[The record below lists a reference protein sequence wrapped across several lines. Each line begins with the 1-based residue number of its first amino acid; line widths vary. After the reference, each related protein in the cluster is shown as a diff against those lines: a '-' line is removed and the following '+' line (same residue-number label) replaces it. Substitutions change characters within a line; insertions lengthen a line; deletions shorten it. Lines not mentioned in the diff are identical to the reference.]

1 MTVLLQEMTWPEV
14 KAAVDRN
21 AALVLPAGAT
31 EQHGPHLPLGTDTFL
46 PVELLRRAAE
56 RIDLLIAPPL
66 HYGYKSRPLS
76 GGGQG
81 FVGTTSLR
89 GKTLIDVTRDV
100 VAEYL
105 RHGFR
110 RILVVNWHMESSSF
124 LYEGADLAV
133 REAGLTA
140 AVAADAAAGPTGIAV
155 PPTAGS
161 APAAGAQVFVVE
173 DAWPVFTADELDL
186 LFPNGFPGWD
196 SEHAAVV
203 ETSLMMTLLPGLVR
217 RELIADDHS
226 PEHPRYDILPPPAR
240 ILTQTGVLA
249 KASDASDEKGRFLV
263 RRMTDYLV
271 DLFAGEFPDLVRG

>member
-1 MTVLLQEMTWPEV
+1 MTIMLAELTWPEV
-14 KAAVDRN
+14 QEAVQRN
-21 AALVLPAGAT
+21 TALVLPAGAT

-46 PVELLRRAAE
+46 PVELLKRVAQ

-89 GKTLIDVTRDV
+89 GHTLIDVTRDV

-110 RILVVNWHMESSSF
+110 RILIVNWHMESSSF
-124 LYEGADLAV
+124 LFEGADLAV

-140 AVAADAAAGPTGIAV
+140 GAADGDAD
-155 PPTAGS
+155 
-161 APAAGAQVFVVE
+161 GAQVFVIE
-173 DAWPVFTADELDL
+173 DAWPVFTPQELEL
-186 LFPNGFPGWD
+186 LFPAGFPGWD

-203 ETSLMMTLLPGLVR
+203 ETSLMMVLLPQLVR
-217 RELIADDHS
+217 RDRIVDDRS

-240 ILTQTGVLA
+240 ILTRTGVLA
-249 KASDASDEKGRFLV
+249 KATDASDEKGRFLV
-263 RRMTDYLV
+263 QRMTDYLV
-271 DLFAGEFPDLVRG
+271 DLFANEFPDLVREAHGRP